1 MSGEESI
8 LETLRSLLG
17 PSEDYEAFDTDIIV
31 HANSAF
37 ARLCELGVG
46 PSEPF
51 HIEDDSATWQDF
63 STENPSWQVMRFVYM
78 YVKKIFDPPANATIM
93 QAIDHEL
100 DKLEWTMCSDAEVG
114 Y

>member
-1 MSGEESI
+1 MDKSI
-8 LETLRSLLG
+8 LKTIRNLLG
-17 PSEDYEAFDTDIIV
+17 PSEDYEAFDVDIIV
-31 HANSAF
+31 HTNSAF

-51 HIEDDSATWQDF
+51 HIEDDTATWDEF
-63 STENPSWQVMRFVYM
+63 VTSAPMWQVQRFVFM

-93 QAIDHEL
+93 QAYDSEL